1 MAYPTNP
8 IYKLLKDDQSSEI
21 YGVKTEVGKRITFIP
36 FAPGNT
42 DYQEY
47 LEWVA
52 EGNTAEA
59 AD

>member
-1 MAYPTNP
+1 MADYKFYKDARNVDNAGV
-8 IYKLLKDDQSSEI
+8 IYKTK
-21 YGVKTEVGKRITFIP
+21 KWIP
-36 FAPGNT
+36 LDPANR

>member
-1 MAYPTNP
+1 MN
-8 IYKLLKDDQSSEI
+8 YKLLKDFNGNTI
-21 YGVKTEVGKRITFIP
+21 NVIKRTTDNAFIP
-36 FAPGNT
+36 FDEANK

>member
-1 MAYPTNP
+1 MS
-8 IYKLLKDDQSSEI
+8 YKLLKDFNGNTI
-21 YGVKTEVGKRITFIP
+21 NVIKRKTDNALIP
-36 FAPGNT
+36 MDEANT

-47 LEWVA
+47 LAWVA

>member
-8 IYKLLKDDQSSEI
+8 IYKLFKNIDGVVTCVLTERKGLVLSIPLSENN
-21 YGVKTEVGKRITFIP
+21 V
-36 FAPGNT
+36 

>member
-1 MAYPTNP
+1 MAL
-8 IYKLLKDDQSSEI
+8 YKLHKSPIDGTTSVVFKQVSGLKIS
-21 YGVKTEVGKRITFIP
+21 IP
-36 FAPGNT
+36 FNEENK